1 MSDLHQR
8 ERPDCGTDIAAYV
21 LGALEPSEA
30 EALREHLATCAV
42 CRDELAAMQGV
53 ADALPL
59 AAPQIAVPRGLKRQ
73 VMAGVRRE
81 ARSAPAPARSR
92 RSSWARPVAA
102 LGGALAVAA
111 ALAVGLLLASGGSS
125 GARVVQA
132 SVTAPGASAV
142 VHLSGGQASLV
153 VHNMPQPPAGKIY
166 EVWLQRGQAQPAPT
180 NALFGVSSGGEA
192 AVAVPGDL
200 RGVTAVL
207 VTPERRGGSLVPTHQ
222 PVIVAHI

>member
-1 MSDLHQR
+1 MSELGQR

-21 LGALEPSEA
+21 LGALEPAEI
-30 EALREHLATCAV
+30 EALRDHLVTCAV
-42 CRDELAAMQGV
+42 CRDELSALQGV
-53 ADALPL
+53 ADTLPL
-59 AAPQIAVPRGLKRQ
+59 AAPQMVAPRGLKRQ
-73 VMAGVRRE
+73 LMANVRRE
-81 ARSAPAPARSR
+81 ARDAPAARSR
-92 RSSWARPVAA
+92 RPSWARP
-102 LGGALAVAA
+102 AA
-111 ALAVGLLLASGGSS
+111 ALVGAFAVATAVVVALVLASGGSS

-132 SVTAPGASAV
+132 SVTTPGVSAA

-153 VHNMPQPPAGKIY
+153 VQHMPQPPAGKIY
-166 EVWLQRGQAQPAPT
+166 EVWLQRGQAAPAPT
-180 NALFGVSSGGEA
+180 NALFGVSSHGEA

>member
-1 MSDLHQR
+1 MSELDQR

-21 LGALEPSEA
+21 LGALEPSEV
-30 EALREHLATCAV
+30 EALREHLTTCTV
-42 CRDELAAMQGV
+42 CRDELAALQRV
-53 ADALPL
+53 ADTLPL
-59 AAPQIAVPRGLKRQ
+59 AAPQMAVPRGLKRQ
-73 VMAGVRRE
+73 LMSNVRRE
-81 ARSAPAPARSR
+81 ARGAPAAPRSR
-92 RSSWARPVAA
+92 RPSWARPAAA

-111 ALAVGLLLASGGSS
+111 AVVLALVLAGGGSS

-132 SVTAPGASAV
+132 SVTTPGASAA
-142 VHLSGGQASLV
+142 VHLRGGQASLV
-153 VHNMPQPPAGKIY
+153 VQHMPQPPAGKIY
-166 EVWLQRGQAQPAPT
+166 EVWLQRGQGAPAPT
-180 NALFGVSSGGEA
+180 DALFGVSADGAA